1 MRSIGIIGLGH
12 TGILLANLLVA
23 QGAVDQLVL
32 IDQDDQRTNAVAA
45 DLADALPASQP
56 QIIQQDYMALKNTD
70 IIIIAAGDA
79 SKLSTGRFAELSA
92 NAAMIR
98 RLAKQIQQSGFSGVL
113 LNLSNPNEATTALWQ
128 QELAW
133 PTRRVIGTGTLLD
146 TQRAKVAVARQ
157 AHLHPTAVEG
167 FIIGQH
173 DGRLVFPWSTWNVN
187 GQPMPAA
194 INGHSLDQHQL
205 AIKSRESSWLTVN
218 GLGYD
223 ATGICFAALRVIKAV
238 MSDSGKILPIA
249 VYHPQFKT
257 YLSYPVAVG
266 RQGSGIFNL
275 LKLLPV
281 EEEQLTVAATSIS
294 DQVASQR

>member
-1 MRSIGIIGLGH
+1 MRTIGIIGLGH

-23 QGAVDQLVL
+23 REAVDQLVL

-45 DLADALPASQP
+45 DLTDALPASQP
-56 QIIQQDYMALKNTD
+56 QIIQQDYAALKQAD
-70 IIIIAAGDA
+70 IVIISAGDA
-79 SKLSTGRFAELSA
+79 RKLTAGRFAELSA
-92 NAAMIR
+92 NAEMIKTSAK
-98 RLAKQIQQSGFSGVL
+98 RLRQSGFNGVL

-128 QELAW
+128 QALEFS
-133 PTRRVIGTGTLLD
+133 PRQVIGTGTILD
-146 TQRAKVAVARQ
+146 TQRARLAVARQ
-157 AHLHPTAVEG
+157 AHLHPSAVDG

-187 GQPMPAA
+187 GQSMPAA
-194 INGHSLDQHQL
+194 VNGHQLDQHQL
-205 AIKSRESSWLTVN
+205 AIKSRESSWITVS

-223 ATGICFAALRVIKAV
+223 ASGICFAALRTIEAV
-238 MSDSGKILPIA
+238 MTDSGQALPVA

-275 LKLLPV
+275 LQLLPV
-281 EEEQLTVAATSIS
+281 EEEQLAVAATAIS
-294 DQVASQR
+294 DQVASQQ